1 MNIGNRARALL
12 GRVWKEGGG
21 ASHRSGFENISVHEL
36 GRPHTRLGNPNTG
49 IPETLVQDIY
59 DIYFVAAAA
68 AMGKLFLFTTAQ
80 GSIYNFN
87 GVTAFN
93 KGADHTYLT
102 QPGQLDSSYSFV
114 IRAIAIYVQGLQGA
128 AGGPFLNVLDLSNFL
143 SSYVEL
149 DINRKPWLQ
158 GIAGWFPAAG
168 GVMGFGFGTATAP
181 SLTATTTNG
190 LPYRNNAYALPGG
203 IFINPQEN
211 FQFIV
216 DPTQNAGGTPSAQAA
231 ATPATAV
238 SSGPA
243 QGLSA
248 WVRFLGQLVR
258 VA

>member
-12 GRVWKEGGG
+12 GRVWKDGGG
-21 ASHRSGFENISVHEL
+21 AGHSSGGLEKISIHQL
-36 GRPHTRLGNPNTG
+36 GRPRSRFGNPNTG

-59 DIYFVAAAA
+59 DIYFVAAGS
-68 AMGKLFLFTTAQ
+68 AMGKLFLFTVAQ
-80 GSIYNFN
+80 GAIYNFN

-114 IRAIAIYVQGLQGA
+114 IRAISIYVQALQGSA
-128 AGGPFLNVLDLSNFL
+128 HPNLHPEDLANFD

-168 GVMGFGFGTATAP
+168 GPMFSGLGTLTAP
-181 SLTATTTNG
+181 ASAFAASNG

-216 DPTQNAGGTPSAQAA
+216 DPTQNAGGTPSALAA
-231 ATPATAV
+231 AGNPGGVPAA
-238 SSGPA
+238 
-243 QGLSA
+243 GLSA

>member
-1 MNIGNRARALL
+1 MDLGNRARAFLS
-12 GRVWKEGGG
+12 RVWKEGGG
-21 ASHRSGFENISVHEL
+21 VGSSGSSFEKISMAEL
-36 GRPHTRLGNPNTG
+36 GRAHARIGNPNTG

-59 DIYFVAAAA
+59 DIYFVAPAA

-93 KGADHTYLT
+93 KTADHTYLT

-114 IRAIAIYVQGLQGA
+114 IRAIAIYVQGLQGQ
-128 AGGPFLNVLDLSNFL
+128 AGGPYLSIADLGNFL

-149 DINRKPWLQ
+149 DINRKPWVQ

-168 GVMGFGFGTATAP
+168 GIMGAGVG
-181 SLTATTTNG
+181 SLTAPAASFTSTNG

-211 FQFIV
+211 FQFVV
-216 DPTQNAGGTPSAQAA
+216 DPTGNAGGTPSAGVAVLPTAGVPAA
-231 ATPATAV
+231 
-238 SSGPA
+238 
-243 QGLSA
+243 GLSA
-248 WVRFLGQLVR
+248 WVRFMGQLVR